1 MNSLLPYCQAMAED
15 VQQVLK
21 QTAPMQHPLIELI
34 RYSLKEQE
42 EALDKLIPLLEA
54 DSDSS
59 KLALD
64 EIRPY
69 LSMLYQNNEVSEPTM
84 RAWVRA
90 VHWMPSFE
98 TEHTEQVRNR
108 YEHMREQL
116 DGMAAALKQNY
127 GQAAIKYIIP
137 TFYLE
142 VSL

>member
-15 VQQVLK
+15 VQQVLE
-21 QTAPMQHPLIELI
+21 QMSPMKHPLIELI

-42 EALDKLIPLLEA
+42 EALGKLIPLLEA
-54 DSDSS
+54 DTDPS

-84 RAWVRA
+84 RAWIRA

-98 TEHTEQVRNR
+98 TEHTEQIRSR

-116 DGMAAALKQNY
+116 DDMAAALKTNY
-127 GQAAIKYIIP
+127 GQAAIKYVVP

>member
-1 MNSLLPYCQAMAED
+1 MNLLLPYCQAMAED
-15 VQQVLK
+15 VQQVLE

-54 DSDSS
+54 DSDLS

-84 RAWVRA
+84 RAWIRA

-98 TEHTEQVRNR
+98 TEHTEQVRSR

-116 DGMAAALKQNY
+116 DDMAAALKQNY
-127 GQAAIKYIIP
+127 GQAAIKYVVP